1 MMRLLVIPIILIVAL
16 IAGPANVRAGEPAKT
31 PDGALILFNG
41 KDLHGWD
48 GDPKHWSVQD
58 GAITGQ
64 ITKDNPSKGNTFLIW
79 RGGVLKDFEL
89 RVKFRID
96 GGNSGIQYRG
106 KDMGNWLV
114 QGYQADLD
122 AENDYTGLCYDENG
136 ERKILAAVGEKVL
149 WKPEKKK
156 EVAGSVGDAKEI
168 KAGIRKGEWNDYV
181 IICRGNCMIQAI
193 NGKVTVEVKD
203 DDEKRRATEGVLA
216 FQLAPVGPMIVQ
228 YKDVTLKVL
237 EGENGK

>member
-1 MMRLLVIPIILIVAL
+1 MMRLFVILLILFLALV
-16 IAGPANVRAGEPAKT
+16 AGPVNVRAGEPAKT

-41 KDLHGWD
+41 SDLHGWD

-64 ITKDNPSKGNTFLIW
+64 ITKENPSKGNTFLIW

-96 GGNSGIQYRG
+96 GGNSGIQYRSKDVG
-106 KDMGNWLV
+106 KWLV

-122 AENDYTGLCYDENG
+122 AENAYTGLCYDENG
-136 ERKILAAVGEKVL
+136 DRQILAAVGEKVR
-149 WKPEKKK
+149 WKNEKKK
-156 EVAGSVGDAKEI
+156 EVVGSVGDAKEI

-181 IICRGNCMIQAI
+181 IICRGHCMIQAI
-193 NGKVTVEVKD
+193 NGKVTVELKD
-203 DDEKRRATEGVLA
+203 EDEKRRFMEGVLA
-216 FQLAPVGPMIVQ
+216 FQLSPVGPMTVQ
-228 YKDVTLKVL
+228 YKEITLKVL